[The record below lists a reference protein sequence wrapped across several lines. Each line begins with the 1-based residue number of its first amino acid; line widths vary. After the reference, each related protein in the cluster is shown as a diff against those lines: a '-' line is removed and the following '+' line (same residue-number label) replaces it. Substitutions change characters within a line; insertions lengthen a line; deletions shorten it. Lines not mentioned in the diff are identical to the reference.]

1 MHKKLLASCGV
12 SIAAV
17 CSLAAT
23 ICTPPPETSAISS
36 RVDLELSDVV
46 SIRILDKTATTAI
59 DSLDLEL
66 VVTPTGAFTSDN
78 FIVEAATSN
87 RTGYKLYMS
96 TDFQK
101 GDPATYTTDLVNQED
116 DTYTIPTLGTGG
128 VSLADFS
135 QARGSSVNRW
145 GYSLDNLTYDPVP
158 AHNTTE
164 EIGSSST
171 ASAADRTDVYIGV
184 NANMDKI
191 SGLYKNTLV
200 FSGVANPIQTDY
212 TLHFLPGT
220 EESVTDLP
228 TDQSVSEV
236 SASHTFTI
244 PSTAPSRVGYNFTGY
259 TDGTTTY
266 QPGSTITVMGEED
279 FTGSA
284 TLTAEWELAS
294 YTITVSNT
302 NTTSGAASLTIPY
315 GGSATVTVTPDSN
328 YYLSS
333 ISCPSGYTCTGYT
346 TGIDAT
352 NTQTVTVAN
361 NSTESGGTLSFTGAL
376 RAFTVSIS
384 NSNTSSGSPSITVP
398 YGGSNTVTVTPTSG
412 YYLSSVSCPS
422 GYTCTGYST
431 GTSATGQQTVTVTNN
446 NIASGGTLSFTGTLD
461 TRTLAQKCSGAS
473 TGSTFM
479 HSNVQYIKL
488 NNGSNGACYTK
499 TSQGTATFDNAATLC
514 PSGTGVP
521 SLSEFQSLI
530 NAYGSDGTIYNTTG
544 WSGYYLSS
552 TPDSLRYAY
561 GLYVS
566 SSRAGIDF
574 GVRTDS
580 YPVVCIVR

>member
-1 MHKKLLASCGV
+1 
-12 SIAAV
+12 
-17 CSLAAT
+17 
-23 ICTPPPETSAISS
+23 
-36 RVDLELSDVV
+36 
-46 SIRILDKTATTAI
+46 
-59 DSLDLEL
+59 
-66 VVTPTGAFTSDN
+66 
-78 FIVEAATSN
+78 
-87 RTGYKLYMS
+87 MS
-96 TDFQK
+96 TDFQS
-101 GDPATYTTDLVNQED
+101 GDPAEYTTDLVNQED
-116 DTYTIPTLGTGG
+116 DTYTIPTLGTSG

-135 QARGSSVNRW
+135 QARGSYVNRW

-158 AHNTTE
+158 AHDTTE

-220 EESVTDLP
+220 TDTVTDLP

-259 TDGTTTY
+259 TDGTNSY

-284 TLTAEWELAS
+284 ALTAEWELAS

-333 ISCPSGYTCTGYT
+333 VSCPSGYTCTGYT
-346 TGIDAT
+346 TGVDAT

-422 GYTCTGYST
+422 GYTCSGYST
-431 GTSATGQQTVTVTNN
+431 GTSATGMQTVTVTNN
-446 NIASGGTLSFTGTLD
+446 NTASGGTLSFTGTLA
-461 TRTLAQKCSGAS
+461 TLAQTCNEAT
-473 TGSTFM
+473 TGSTFVY
-479 HSNVQYIKL
+479 SGKQYIKL

-499 TSQGTATFDNAATLC
+499 TSQGTATFNNAASLC
-514 PSGTGVP
+514 PSDTGVP
-521 SLSEFQSLI
+521 TQGEFQSLI

-544 WSGYYLSS
+544 WSGNYWSS
-552 TPDSLRYAY
+552 TPRDSSRAY
-561 GLYVS
+561 GLYVGS
-566 SSRAGIDF
+566 SLAYVHSF
-574 GVRTDS
+574 TRTGS
-580 YPVVCIVR
+580 VNVVCIVR